1 MDTLRTSYV
10 ANTTKPGSEVSAE
23 ISAAFAASFMVFKSA
38 DSQYSNLLLRRASQ
52 VLEIVSFSSK
62 ISFEFI
68 RSLVFF
74 FFFFSWSRSFNL
86 QISITALIIQA
97 LEVGLPFLLRFQ
109 WLHGTD
115 YKILGSLLGKSI
127 QKLNLQVKNV
137 IDFVFQDE
145 LIWAAAWLFKA
156 TNTQRY
162 WKYVV
167 DKAEII
173 SDMF

>member
-1 MDTLRTSYV
+1 MDSLRTSYV

-23 ISAAFAASFMVFKSA
+23 ISAAFAASFVVFKSA

-74 FFFFSWSRSFNL
+74 FFSWSRSFNL
-86 QISITALIIQA
+86 QISIAALIIQA

>member
-68 RSLVFF
+68 RSLVF